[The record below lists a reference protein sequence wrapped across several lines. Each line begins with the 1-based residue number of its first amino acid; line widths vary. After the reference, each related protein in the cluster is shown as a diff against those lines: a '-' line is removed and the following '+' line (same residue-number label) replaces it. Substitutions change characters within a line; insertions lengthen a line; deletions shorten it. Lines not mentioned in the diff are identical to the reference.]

1 MIKKFFSLTGVLTL
15 ICFSFYYT
23 DSAVDI
29 VKRNDPIMKEIKS
42 VMAEYEKKSIDATLI
57 DNNIVPGISGLKV
70 NSDKSYEKMK
80 KYGSFDEGLLVFEEV
95 LPTISISNN
104 YDKYIIK
111 GNSSIQSVSLVFIME
126 NTFYIDDILS
136 ILKDKEVKVTFFI
149 NSQIINNDIDVLEKI
164 FLNGHN
170 IELLSSDYEKNEIK
184 SVNKIIKNLTDS
196 KIKYCYSKQ
205 ENSNLISNCKTNK
218 MHSIIPTII
227 TSNFPYSEIKNN
239 VTSGS
244 IISLDIN
251 IGLMRELAP
260 IINYLNQKGYD
271 IIPLNELLDE

>member
-1 MIKKFFSLTGVLTL
+1 
-15 ICFSFYYT
+15 
-23 DSAVDI
+23 
-29 VKRNDPIMKEIKS
+29 MKEIKS

>member
-42 VMAEYEKKSIDATLI
+42 VMVEYEKKSIDATLI

-80 KYGSFDEGLLVFEEV
+80 KYGSFDEGLLIFEEV

-136 ILKDKEVKVTFFI
+136 ILKDKEVNVTFFI

-205 ENSNLISNCKTNK
+205 ESSNLISNCKTNK

-227 TSNFPYSEIKNN
+227 TSDFPYSEIKNN

-251 IGLMRELAP
+251 IGLIRELAP

-271 IIPLNELLDE
+271 IISLNELLDE